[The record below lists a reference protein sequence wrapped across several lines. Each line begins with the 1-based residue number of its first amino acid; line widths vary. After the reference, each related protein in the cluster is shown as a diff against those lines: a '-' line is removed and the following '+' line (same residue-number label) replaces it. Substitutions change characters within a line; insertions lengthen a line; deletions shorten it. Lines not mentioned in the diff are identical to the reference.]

1 MKHRMVHSR
10 HRNKCA
16 NLRGFL
22 GCLTAQTHLISWM
35 REILRGDMAGLVS
48 DFRLSESRR
57 IPRFKGKRFLVSRNP
72 SKDSTI
78 NIRRWINTNL
88 HSCTIGDCEG
98 TVVYFHSK
106 LQENLICYTDG
117 STDQHTLSTNP
128 LQSLDSPEI
137 PMTSNGLSHTVIRYY
152 FLKTALFSGCAIT
165 LSGTTDTR
173 EQC

>member
-1 MKHRMVHSR
+1 MKPASVKVNENTELSTLKQLNRSLPHSPSCCMKHRMVHSR

-57 IPRFKGKRFLVSRNP
+57 IPRFKGKQFLVSRNP

-78 NIRRWINTNL
+78 NIRR
-88 HSCTIGDCEG
+88 
-98 TVVYFHSK
+98 
-106 LQENLICYTDG
+106 
-117 STDQHTLSTNP
+117 
-128 LQSLDSPEI
+128 
-137 PMTSNGLSHTVIRYY
+137 
-152 FLKTALFSGCAIT
+152 
-165 LSGTTDTR
+165 
-173 EQC
+173 